1 MRGLVLGFDTSCY
14 TTSLA
19 AMDENGFI
27 KADLRLLLEVK
38 PGDIGLRQQTALFQ
52 HWNNLPELLTRL
64 QSCLDQPILAVGF
77 SAQPTP
83 EAGSYLPVFT
93 AGTNLASSLAL
104 VLKVPSF
111 GFTHQ
116 EGHIAAG
123 RFGAQG
129 PGASEFLAVHISGGT
144 SEVLSVTDTQGGFH
158 ISVLAR
164 TLDLNAGQFVDRIG
178 VALGLPFPAGAALEK
193 MAQSMTTQEISLPAP
208 VIGKNL
214 SFSGPTSAALRLIE
228 QGADRVALARA
239 VFRCIANALEKVLR
253 PIIDESGIRDVLFVG
268 GCCLVTDL
276 FVLVSLS
283 GCNIRR

>member
-64 QSCLDQPILAVGF
+64 QPCLDQPILAVGF

-104 VLKVPSF
+104 VLKVP
-111 GFTHQ
+111 
-116 EGHIAAG
+116 
-123 RFGAQG
+123 
-129 PGASEFLAVHISGGT
+129 
-144 SEVLSVTDTQGGFH
+144 
-158 ISVLAR
+158 
-164 TLDLNAGQFVDRIG
+164 
-178 VALGLPFPAGAALEK
+178 
-193 MAQSMTTQEISLPAP
+193 
-208 VIGKNL
+208 
-214 SFSGPTSAALRLIE
+214 
-228 QGADRVALARA
+228 
-239 VFRCIANALEKVLR
+239 
-253 PIIDESGIRDVLFVG
+253 
-268 GCCLVTDL
+268 
-276 FVLVSLS
+276 
-283 GCNIRR
+283 